1 MTKLWCLTC
10 GRQCLPRL
18 LEHLY
23 RVHVCVYAIRG
34 LEGCPFGSICI
45 IQRLDVTQSIQA
57 YLHYVKETIRDVK
70 SYIHTHRICN
80 YKIEPGSGDRHSLDS
95 PQSLSEMYSK
105 GRLT

>member
-1 MTKLWCLTC
+1 VTKLWCLTC

-57 YLHYVKETIRDVK
+57 YLHYVKEIIRDVK
-70 SYIHTHRICN
+70 SYIFT
-80 YKIEPGSGDRHSLDS
+80 
-95 PQSLSEMYSK
+95 
-105 GRLT
+105 LTRSATIPKLNQGLETNIHWTPLKVYLKCIQKED